1 MTGSII
7 SFNEE
12 RGFGFIQPDKG
23 EKWRRYFCHITKFM
37 NLLDGYPQPGQ
48 RVSFELATTPR
59 GEAAVDIQ
67 III

>member
-1 MTGSII
+1 MNGSRRQQA
-7 SFNEE
+7 E
-12 RGFGFIQPDKG
+12 RPQTQSG
-23 EKWRRYFCHITKFM
+23 KWRRYFCHITKFM